1 MPVAGASNNPAQPY
15 RHRCDPFR
23 PPMALLDDR
32 SAAFIV
38 RVWCERG
45 DGPGDRVRDWRGS
58 IEHVESGER
67 IFFREMHVMTEF
79 MSRRLQ
85 ALGVVATD
93 RFWEQLFPEDPQ
105 ADPPAMP

>member
-1 MPVAGASNNPAQPY
+1 MPVVSASSIPAPPN
-15 RHRCDPFR
+15 RSRCDPFR

-45 DGPGDRVRDWRGS
+45 DGPADRVRDWRGS

-67 IFFREMHVMTEF
+67 IFFRELHVMTEF

-93 RFWEQLFPEDPQ
+93 RFWEQLFPEDPE
-105 ADPPAMP
+105 AEPPAKT

>member
-1 MPVAGASNNPAQPY
+1 
-15 RHRCDPFR
+15 
-23 PPMALLDDR
+23 MALLDDR

-67 IFFREMHVMTEF
+67 IFFRELHVMTEF

-93 RFWEQLFPEDPQ
+93 RFWEQLFPEDPE
-105 ADPPAMP
+105 AEPPATT

>member
-1 MPVAGASNNPAQPY
+1 MPVVSASSIPAPPY
-15 RHRCDPFR
+15 RSRCDPFR

-67 IFFREMHVMTEF
+67 VFFRELHVMTEF

-93 RFWEQLFPEDPQ
+93 RFWEQLFPEDPE
-105 ADPPAMP
+105 ADPPATT